1 MSPLGLR
8 SAKKTTTRPPTL
20 PRETRESDAK
30 PAKAPRKGCQVE
42 KPAKDAES
50 RCARSPRGVAVEKPK
65 ADIYTVM
72 LALSFVAVVIA
83 CICLYAEMKAYDMVL
98 KPR

>member
-8 SAKKTTTRPPTL
+8 SAKKKDKDAAAEKPAKA
-20 PRETRESDAK
+20 AK
-30 PAKAPRKGCQVE
+30 PAKAPKAP
-42 KPAKDAES
+42 KPAKTPAAPKQ
-50 RCARSPRGVAVEKPK
+50 RAIAVEKPK

-72 LALSFVAVVIA
+72 LALSFVAIVIA

>member
-8 SAKKTTTRPPTL
+8 SGKKKDKAPAA
-20 PRETRESDAK
+20 EK
-30 PAKAPRKGCQVE
+30 PAKAP
-42 KPAKDAES
+42 KPAKTPKAAKGPAAPQT
-50 RCARSPRGVAVEKPK
+50 RAVVVEKPK

-72 LALSFVAVVIA
+72 LILSFVAIVIA
-83 CICLYAEMKAYDMVL
+83 CICLYAEMKNYDLIL